1 MSTDEVFGDSFD
13 QSVKSTESSAY
24 LPNSPDSA
32 TKAGSDHLVR
42 AWGKTFCLPVTISY
56 SSNNFDLFKQMIN

>member
-24 LPNSPDSA
+24 LPNSPYSA

-42 AWGKTFCLPVTISY
+42 AWGKNFLPTSY
-56 SSNNFDLFKQMIN
+56 NFILFK

>member
-1 MSTDEVFGDSFD
+1 MPTDEVFGDSFD

-24 LPNSPDSA
+24 LPNSPYSA

-42 AWGKTFCLPVTISY
+42 EVKTFCLPVILLY
-56 SSNNFDLFKQMIN
+56 SSNNFGSFSSK